1 MIRVN
6 VKFFA
11 MARDITGTDETVL
24 TLPDGSTPSV
34 VLASL
39 EGTYPRFREWKGHL
53 RTAVNCEYAP
63 GEVILHDQDE
73 LAIIP
78 PVSGG

>member
-1 MIRVN
+1 VIRVN

-11 MARDITGTDETVL
+11 VARDIAGNDEVFL
-24 TLPDGSTPSV
+24 TLPDGSTTSD

-39 EGTYPRFREWKGHL
+39 EATYPRLRDWKGRL
-53 RTAVNCEYAP
+53 RLALNCDYAP
-63 GEVILHDQDE
+63 GTVILHDRDE
-73 LAIIP
+73 VAIIP

>member
-11 MARDITGTDETVL
+11 MARDIAGTDETVL
-24 TLPDGSTPSV
+24 TMPDGSTPSS

-39 EGTYPRFREWKGHL
+39 EETYPRFREWRGYL
-53 RTAVNCEYAP
+53 RTAVNCDYAP
-63 GEVILHDQDE
+63 DEAILHDQDE